1 MPYVKE
7 QLGNLY
13 QKLDL
18 FYKSENTKMN
28 KLLNKI

>member
-7 QLGNLY
+7 HLGNLY

-18 FYKSENTKMN
+18 FYKSESTKKN
-28 KLLNKI
+28 KLFNKI